1 MPDQKKARS
10 KRPDTASA
18 GKKNNANSQRSALP
32 SMGVRMFVLIVG
44 LVVLLDQV
52 TKLLVLAGLPLYH
65 SIPVIPGFFN
75 LTHIHNPGGAF
86 GFMAASHPGL
96 RNLLFIGVSSLAMAM
111 LIYFYRNTPNTH
123 PYLAA
128 ALAMIFGGA
137 VGNLID
143 RLRFGEVVDFLDVYI
158 GAYHWPAF
166 NVADSAI
173 SIGIGIFILHVVLGK
188 MPE

>member
-1 MPDQKKARS
+1 MADKKKVRS
-10 KRPDTASA
+10 PDTASA
-18 GKKNNANSQRSALP
+18 GEKSNASSRRAHP
-32 SMGVRMFVLIVG
+32 SMGVRMFVLIAG
-44 LVVLLDQV
+44 TVVVLDQV
-52 TKLLVLAGLPLYH
+52 TKLLVLAGMPLYH

-86 GFMAASHPGL
+86 GFMAAGHPGL
-96 RNLLFIGVSSLAMAM
+96 RNLLFIGVSSLAMGL

-143 RLRFGEVVDFLDVYI
+143 RLRFREVVDFLDVYV

-173 SIGIGIFILHVVLGK
+173 SIGITIFILHVVLGK

>member
-1 MPDQKKARS
+1 MGAKLFLS
-10 KRPDTASA
+10 I
-18 GKKNNANSQRSALP
+18 ALT
-32 SMGVRMFVLIVG
+32 
-44 LVVLLDQV
+44 VVVLDQV
-52 TKLLVLAGLPLYH
+52 TKLMVVAWIPLFH
-65 SIPVIPGFFN
+65 SISVIPGFFN

-86 GFMAASHPGL
+86 GFMAAGHPGV
-96 RNLLFIGVSSLAMAM
+96 RNLLFLGVSSVAMAV
-111 LIYFYRNTPNTH
+111 LILFYRSTPRTH
-123 PYLAA
+123 PWLAS

-143 RLRFGEVVDFLDVYI
+143 RLRFREVIDFLDVYL

-173 SIGIGIFILHVVLGK
+173 TVGITIFIIHVVFGK

>member
-1 MPDQKKARS
+1 
-10 KRPDTASA
+10 
-18 GKKNNANSQRSALP
+18 
-32 SMGVRMFVLIVG
+32 MFVLIAG
-44 LVVLLDQV
+44 IVVVLDQV
-52 TKLLVLAGLPLYH
+52 TKLLVLAWMPLYH

-86 GFMAASHPGL
+86 GFMAAGHPGL
-96 RNLLFIGVSSLAMAM
+96 RNLLFIGVSSLAMG
-111 LIYFYRNTPNTH
+111 LLVYFYWNTPRTH
-123 PYLAA
+123 PFLAV

-158 GAYHWPAF
+158 SAYHWPAF
-166 NVADSAI
+166 NVADSGI
-173 SIGIGIFILHVVLGK
+173 TIGIAIFIIHVVLGK

>member
-1 MPDQKKARS
+1 MNTDTPDGASTGHPDAR
-10 KRPDTASA
+10 D
-18 GKKNNANSQRSALP
+18 QRTHQL
-32 SMGVRMFVLIVG
+32 SMGIRFFALIAG
-44 LVVLLDQV
+44 LVIALDQI
-52 TKLLVLAGLPLYH
+52 TKLLVLAGMPLYH
-65 SIPVIPGFFN
+65 SIPVIPGFFS

-86 GFMAASHPGL
+86 GFMAASNQGM
-96 RNLLFIGVSSLAMAM
+96 RNLLFIGVSSLAMGL
-111 LIYFYRNTPNTH
+111 LIYFYRSTPRTH
-123 PYLAA
+123 PFLAA

-143 RLRFGEVVDFLDVYI
+143 RLRFKEVVDFLDVYI

-173 SIGIGIFILHVVLGK
+173 TVGITIFILHVVLGK

>member
-1 MPDQKKARS
+1 MPDGKKANADKAAAAKGAEKDSGGR
-10 KRPDTASA
+10 
-18 GKKNNANSQRSALP
+18 KKSPP
-32 SMGVRMFVLIVG
+32 SMGAKLFVSITLIV
-44 LVVLLDQV
+44 VVLDQA
-52 TKLLVLAGLPLYH
+52 TKMMVMAWIPLYH
-65 SIPVIPGFFN
+65 SISVIPGFFD

-86 GFMAASHPGL
+86 GFMAASHAGL
-96 RNLLFIGVSSLAMAM
+96 RNLLFIGVSSLAMVM
-111 LIYFYRNTPNTH
+111 LIYFYRNTPKTH
-123 PYLAA
+123 PWLAT

-143 RLRFGEVVDFLDVYI
+143 RLRFREVVDFLDVYV

-173 SIGIGIFILHVVLGK
+173 TIGITIFIIHVVFGK

>member
-1 MPDQKKARS
+1 MPDKKKVRS
-10 KRPDTASA
+10 KRPDAASNRE
-18 GKKNNANSQRSALP
+18 KSSANSQSALP
-32 SMGVRMFVLIVG
+32 SMGVRMFVLITG
-44 LVVLLDQV
+44 IVVVLDQV
-52 TKLLVLAGLPLYH
+52 TKLLVLAGMPLYH

-86 GFMAASHPGL
+86 GFMAAGHPGL
-96 RNLLFIGVSSLAMAM
+96 RNLLFVGVSSLAMAM
-111 LIYFYRNTPNTH
+111 LIYFYRYTPNTH

-143 RLRFGEVVDFLDVYI
+143 RLRFGEVVDFLDVYV